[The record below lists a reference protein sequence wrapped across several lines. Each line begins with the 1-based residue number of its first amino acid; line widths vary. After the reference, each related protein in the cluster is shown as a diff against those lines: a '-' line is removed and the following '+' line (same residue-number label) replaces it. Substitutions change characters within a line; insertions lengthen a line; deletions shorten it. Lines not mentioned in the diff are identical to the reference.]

1 MQCWNVFEQAFFNV
15 LLKVIVAY
23 NVVLLTGKY
32 VLMEYELLVIL
43 SGTLCFTTTIREDI
57 VAKAI

>member
-1 MQCWNVFEQAFFNV
+1 MNRLFFNV